1 MKRPIELGFL
11 ACVAASAAANP
22 VPQQKLS
29 VIEKADRLGP
39 GQFVWEAEVA
49 STGPVFLVI
58 DLTRQ
63 RVLLYRGGVPIA
75 ASTISSG
82 SKGRETPTGLF
93 TILQKEVVHRSRT
106 YDDAPMPYM
115 QRLTSKGV
123 AMHAGN
129 LPGFPASHGCIR
141 LPRGFAKLLYGVTEL
156 GTPVMITDAEE
167 ERRAADYQ
175 RAIEDVA
182 RKKAGL
188 HADAER
194 ALAEFD
200 RAKAAHEE
208 ILRQHDA
215 KMAKYRSE
223 VASK

>member
-1 MKRPIELGFL
+1 
-11 ACVAASAAANP
+11 
-22 VPQQKLS
+22 
-29 VIEKADRLGP
+29 
-39 GQFVWEAEVA
+39 
-49 STGPVFLVI
+49 
-58 DLTRQ
+58 
-63 RVLLYRGGVPIA
+63 
-75 ASTISSG
+75 
-82 SKGRETPTGLF
+82 
-93 TILQKEVVHRSRT
+93 
-106 YDDAPMPYM
+106 
-115 QRLTSKGV
+115 
-123 AMHAGN
+123 MHAGN